1 MTKDNKNTPVESQP
15 ETTNVPEP
23 QEAPVM
29 TMLSQD
35 DAYISDRIKSQPK
48 TLDEVFAVKE
58 RRFEPGE
65 HRLSLPKE
73 FKPYQSKFAFR
84 WIYKRKRAIDEAVNR
99 GWVIVNRVL
108 FPELAREKKFL
119 FSTSGAVERGDA
131 VLAIMGIHVA
141 EGLRKRP
148 GEKSRDMVKS
158 QLAKGDVPLPK
169 GKSGF
174 YQPDTSKEDNQ

>member
-1 MTKDNKNTPVESQP
+1 MNKDNKSTPVDTQP
-15 ETTNVPEP
+15 ENPIVPEP

-35 DAYISDRIKSQPK
+35 DAYISDRIKSQPRS
-48 TLDEVFAVKE
+48 LDEVFAVKE
-58 RRFEPGE
+58 RRYEPGE
-65 HRLSLPKE
+65 HQLSLPKE
-73 FKPYQSKFAFR
+73 FKPYQTKFAFR
-84 WIYKRKRAIDEAVNR
+84 WIYKRKRAIDQAINR

-108 FPELAREKKFL
+108 FPELAREKRFL

-131 VLAIMGIHVA
+131 VLAIMGIHIA

-148 GEKSRDMVKS
+148 GEKSRDLVKAH
-158 QLAKGDVPLPK
+158 LEKGKQTLPK

-174 YQPDTSKEDNQ
+174 YQPDTSKEDKE